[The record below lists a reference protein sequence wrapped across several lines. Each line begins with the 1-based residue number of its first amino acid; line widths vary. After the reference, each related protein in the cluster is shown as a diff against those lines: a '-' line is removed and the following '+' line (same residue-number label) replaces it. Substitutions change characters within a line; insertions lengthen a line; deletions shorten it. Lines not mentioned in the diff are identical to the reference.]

1 MESNSETS
9 SVEDILELTRGLEE
23 SPPKKQDFKVN
34 PNILRKTE
42 VI

>member
-1 MESNSETS
+1 MESSSETS
-9 SVEDILELTRGLEE
+9 SVEDLLELTRGLEE

-42 VI
+42 AI